1 MPKKK
6 GKADRQIAVIGLGR
20 FGSNLAI
27 TLEELGCEVLAVDKR
42 MDAVQDIANKITHAV
57 QADVNHEDSLKQLG
71 LSNFDVVVIAVG
83 SSVQASILAALIV
96 MESGVEQVVAKAS
109 SELHRKALEKIGVS
123 HVVYPEK
130 DSGIKLAYNLMSVN
144 MIDFLEISPDYQ
156 IAEIIIQDAFN
167 GKTLKEA
174 DLRNR
179 FGLNVLAIRNKD
191 QTNVS
196 PQADDILHKG
206 DMLVVLGNI
215 KDLRNFCQNC

>member
-130 DSGIKLAYNLMSVN
+130 DSGVKLAYNLMSVN